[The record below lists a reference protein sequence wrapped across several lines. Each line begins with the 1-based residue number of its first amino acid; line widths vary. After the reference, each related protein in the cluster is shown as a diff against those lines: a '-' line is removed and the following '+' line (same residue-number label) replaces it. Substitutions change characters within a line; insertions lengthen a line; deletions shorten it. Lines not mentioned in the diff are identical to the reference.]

1 MVQISKVST
10 FGWPPLSGFVVGGQ
24 KSDSRDSSRVS
35 TGPSPFFNRL
45 LAISFMDSFTRSKF
59 INVTHNAKVKLG
71 VFSIEIE
78 IAQHSLSTTYEYSR
92 NKPDDTYYLR
102 D

>member
-1 MVQISKVST
+1 
-10 FGWPPLSGFVVGGQ
+10 
-24 KSDSRDSSRVS
+24 
-35 TGPSPFFNRL
+35 
-45 LAISFMDSFTRSKF
+45 MDSFTRSNF
-59 INVTHNAKVKLG
+59 INVIHNAKVKLG